1 MITSNGSGATATVAM
16 IENTTSVTTVTAH
29 RSGCRPRPRS
39 IRSPAA
45 PTQRRFQINATTGA
59 LSFIT
64 APDFEA
70 PTDADGDNSYEIV
83 VRASDGTLFD
93 NQAITVDVTDAAGVN
108 RARATISDN
117 RLVGSSE
124 SDTINGLG
132 GNDRLVGG
140 RGADRL
146 NGGLGADTADYLT
159 DAAVKVD
166 LAAGTGSDGISIDTF
181 VSIERVIGSGFGD
194 TLRGDGGANV
204 LDGAGGNDLVD
215 GRDGNDR
222 LEGGPGNDVLFGG
235 GGNDEL
241 FGQSGNDVLEG
252 GRGVDTFNG
261 GTHSDKFVWSSTS
274 ETGLTTATADRI
286 SGLQLCCR
294 RSDRLECHRR
304 RCLRRRQPSLH
315 LRRHGSFLGRPGEI
329 RFYHS
334 GGNTYI
340 EMQIGTSVDIEGVIR
355 LDGVHTPQADWFLL

>member
-1 MITSNGSGATATVAM
+1 MIAGGAD
-16 IENTTSVTTVTAH
+16 
-29 RSGCRPRPRS
+29 
-39 IRSPAA
+39 AA
-45 PTQRRFQINATTGA
+45 RFQIDATTGV

-93 NQAITVDVTDAAGVN
+93 DQAITVDVTDAAGV
-108 RARATISDN
+108 TVSGDDLDN

-146 NGGLGADTADYLT
+146 NGGARRRHGRLSYRC
-159 DAAVKVD
+159 
-166 LAAGTGSDGISIDTF
+166 SRDGRSRCRNWQRRALSIDTF

-241 FGQSGNDVLEG
+241 FGQSGNDMLEG
-252 GRGVDTFNG
+252 GRGVDTLNG
-261 GTHSDKFVWSSTS
+261 GTHSDKFVWSSTN

-286 SGLQLCCR
+286 
-294 RSDRLECHRR
+294 
-304 RCLRRRQPSLH
+304 
-315 LRRHGSFLGRPGEI
+315 
-329 RFYHS
+329 
-334 GGNTYI
+334 
-340 EMQIGTSVDIEGVIR
+340 
-355 LDGVHTPQADWFLL
+355 